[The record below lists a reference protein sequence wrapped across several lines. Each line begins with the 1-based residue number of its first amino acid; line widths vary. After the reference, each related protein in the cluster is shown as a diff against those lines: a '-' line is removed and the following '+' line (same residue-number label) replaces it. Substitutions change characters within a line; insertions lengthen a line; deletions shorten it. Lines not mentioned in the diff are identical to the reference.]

1 MVRGYFF
8 DSCQLT
14 ITWMSIRMSITKLNS
29 DSISLR
35 HQASNARS
43 LLENSQSERA
53 YYCSHMIKKD
63 RPGGLALAHIQGFE

>member
-1 MVRGYFF
+1 M
-8 DSCQLT
+8 ST
-14 ITWMSIRMSITKLNS
+14 IKLNS
-29 DSISLR
+29 DSTSLQ